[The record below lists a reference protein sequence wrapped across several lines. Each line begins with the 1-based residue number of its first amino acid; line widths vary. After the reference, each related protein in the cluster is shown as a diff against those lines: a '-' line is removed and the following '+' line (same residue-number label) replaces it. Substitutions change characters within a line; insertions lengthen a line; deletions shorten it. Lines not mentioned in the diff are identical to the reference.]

1 MISLSDCLPIPIG
14 SKPRLHVGIC
24 RQTVAEGGNMGP
36 LLWVVVALAVVCI
49 SWISYEVVRLL
60 KDIAAELRQIRTYL
74 QGVSGEIEKISGP
87 LNYVQKIYGLGE
99 SVLRRNQ
106 DK

>member
-1 MISLSDCLPIPIG
+1 MAS
-14 SKPRLHVGIC
+14 
-24 RQTVAEGGNMGP
+24 
-36 LLWVVVALAVVCI
+36 LLWVVVAVAIVCVI
-49 SWISYEVVRLL
+49 GFSYEVLRLL

-74 QGVSGEIEKISGP
+74 QGVSGELEKISGP